1 MTPRLVG
8 VELLEAAALPAG
20 VCRFCGCTEVDACV
34 VDDGFGPVGCS
45 WIDRERRVC
54 SACVAAA
61 RAELHHLGAGALPV
75 VDRPAAAW
83 ARAAWLRA
91 FHLGFVVGWF
101 AVSPRTRAGRST
113 YLQPTTRRA
122 VAAWQRGHGAGT
134 AARVRYGST
143 CGPVTNLPRP
153 RVLAA
158 YAGRQAARR
167 RPGRDVPDHPAGHLD
182 HGAAGTGTTTKR
194 TAPKRST
201 DG

>member
-1 MTPRLVG
+1 VTAPLV
-8 VELLEAAALPAG
+8 VELLEAARLPAG
-20 VCRFCGCTEVDACV
+20 ICRYCGCTEVDACV
-34 VDDGFGPVGCS
+34 VDDGFGPIGCS
-45 WIDRERRVC
+45 WIDREQRVC

-61 RAELHHLGAGALPV
+61 RAELHVLGAGALPV
-75 VDRPAAAW
+75 VGPPAAAW

-113 YLQPTTRRA
+113 YLQPATRRG
-122 VAAWQRGHGAGT
+122 VEAWQRGRGAGT

-143 CGPVTNLPRP
+143 CGSVTNLPRP

-167 RPGRDVPDHPAGHLD
+167 PPGGRGPQRTDRRVRPRPGGSAGIN
-182 HGAAGTGTTTKR
+182 
-194 TAPKRST
+194 
-201 DG
+201 